1 MSDATSVA
9 MPVKPTR
16 KSILLLSSEE
26 ARAFLLKPESYCSL
40 DLPSYI
46 RFDRLIGDVHNVLD
60 GKRLSDL
67 RADLRGPKPR
77 DHDDVNYTIL
87 NNKDGKYA
95 WRPFQLIHPALYV
108 SLVHQLTEEN
118 HWQSVLAR
126 FNEFSANKKLKCLS
140 MPVVSLSDQKDKAEQ
155 ISHWWNVVEQHS
167 IELSLD
173 YEYLIETDITDCY
186 GAIYTHSI
194 AWALHTKKGAKENRT
209 DKNLLGNIIDGH
221 LQDMHHG
228 QTNGIPQGS
237 VLMDFIA
244 EMVLGLAD
252 LELSEKI
259 KSAKI
264 DDYCILRYRDDY
276 RIFVNNPQDGE
287 RIIKFLTE
295 VTIGLGLK
303 LNPTKTKESN
313 DIVRASIKADKLA
326 WMGRKQTERSLQK
339 HLLLI
344 HDHAVHFSNAG
355 SLAVALNGFHKRI
368 ARLKALIE
376 QPLPLIA
383 IIIDIAYRNPR
394 TYAICAAILSKLMSF
409 MESPADKFALVEKIK
424 TKFAKIPNTGHM
436 QIWIQRVTIP
446 IDIGI
451 SYEEPICRLVAGD
464 GVPLWNVEWIDS
476 NDLKNALDV
485 SKVVDQ
491 ETLKALEPV
500 IPVEE
505 VELFM
510 SRAIGGYYQ

>member
-1 MSDATSVA
+1 MSDTTSVA
-9 MPVKPTR
+9 MPAEPTR

-26 ARAFLLKPESYCSL
+26 ARTFLLKPESYCSL
-40 DLPSYI
+40 DLPPYI

-67 RADLRGPKPR
+67 RGANPR

-194 AWALHTKKGAKENRT
+194 AWALHTKKGAKENRK

-259 KSAKI
+259 KSAEI

-276 RIFVNNPQDGE
+276 RVFVNNPQDGE
-287 RIIKFLTE
+287 RVIKFLTE

-303 LNPTKTKESN
+303 LNPAKTKASN

-409 MESPADKFALVEKIK
+409 MESPADKFALAEKIK

-451 SYEEPICRLVAGD
+451 SYEEPICRLVAGYD
-464 GVPLWNVEWIDS
+464 VALWNVEWIAS